1 LKYNPQIIVW
11 PGITFEKSVPNPLY
25 VSPFADFSR
34 QHNVYLVGFVG
45 EMQKMD
51 FGYGV
56 VSPEGSV
63 GADNLGYH
71 VFTIPRDIMA
81 RDIKGLFF
89 PEVYSLTTNLGEIGV
104 ADCMESGS
112 TLPTLARVRKG
123 MQFLVVPTGSPNTYV
138 FSWVLGTSA
147 IYRAVEHRIFAVEVI
162 GDHDSSM
169 IIDPYGR
176 IVDDMA
182 AEPEMVVGKI
192 SFTNER
198 TFYTRYGDIFGCSI
212 VGLALLLVG
221 YNAYLQRKRPLKYCV
236 NDNCRAEVEKDAK
249 TCEKCGKSQKRRPLW
264 QKILWFIVKP

>member
-1 LKYNPQIIVW
+1 M
-11 PGITFEKSVPNPLY
+11 
-25 VSPFADFSR
+25 
-34 QHNVYLVGFVG
+34 GFVG

-56 VSPEGSV
+56 VRPDGSV
-63 GADNLGYH
+63 AADNFGYH
-71 VFTIPRDIMA
+71 IFTIPRDIMA
-81 RDIKGLFF
+81 GDIKRLFF
-89 PEVYSLTTNLGEIGV
+89 PEVYSLTTDLGEIGV

-112 TLPTLARVRKG
+112 TLPTVARVRKG

-176 IVDDMA
+176 IVDDIA

-198 TFYTRYGDIFGCSI
+198 TFYTKYGDIFGCSI
-212 VGLALLLVG
+212 VGLALVLVS
-221 YNAYLQRKRPLKYCV
+221 YNAYLQRKKPLKYCL

-249 TCEKCGKSQKRRPLW
+249 PAISVERAKRDDPLGKKSRGLLSNPEGYETPFRD
-264 QKILWFIVKP
+264 